1 MDLKKV
7 FKGKTGQIMI
17 ALLLGVIAG
26 CLLKL
31 GSDIKFISDIIVGGF
46 LQFFGSGF
54 INLIK
59 MTVVPLVFFS
69 LVCGISSFGDIKQ
82 LGRIGG
88 KVILF
93 FMLSTAVAVAVAILF
108 GIIFHPGSG
117 LDMSSMV
124 QGDYTIPESQPL
136 VQTFLDM
143 LPTNPIAAMAEGNML
158 QVIVF
163 SVFVGLAFSLMGKK
177 AEKLVDLF
185 ELLNDC
191 VMKIVEMVMFF
202 APIGVFSLIANT
214 VFNVGLDSLVS
225 IAKFV
230 AVVAIAML
238 LHAFVIYGGVLKTA
252 GLKVR
257 PFMKSYS
264 KVAGVTFSTA
274 SSNAALPFSME
285 SMEELGVGR
294 SIYSFALPLG
304 ATINMNGTAIMQGV
318 AVVFIAQVFGIDLS
332 IGSYLTVILTAVL
345 ASIGTAG
352 VPGVG
357 MITLSMVLQSA
368 GLPLEGIALIIGFDR
383 ILDMMR
389 TTVNVMGDCVCSVFV
404 AKTEKELDM
413 NKYNAVIEK

>member
-1 MDLKKV
+1 MELKKILQ
-7 FKGKTGQIMI
+7 GKTGQIMI
-17 ALLLGVIAG
+17 ALLLGVVVG

-31 GSDIKFISDIIVGGF
+31 GSNVTFISDIVVGGF
-46 LQFFGSGF
+46 LQFFGTGF

-88 KVILF
+88 KVIIF
-93 FMLSTAVAVAVAILF
+93 FLLSTAIAVAVAILF
-108 GIIFHPGSG
+108 GILFQPGAG

-124 QGDYTIPESQPL
+124 QSDYTIPESQPL

-185 ELLNDC
+185 ELFNDC

-202 APIGVFSLIANT
+202 APLGVFSLIANT

-230 AVVAIAML
+230 AVVTIAML
-238 LHAFVIYGGVLKTA
+238 LHAFVIYGGVLKAA

-357 MITLSMVLQSA
+357 MITLSMVLQSV

-413 NKYNAVIEK
+413 EKYNAVIQK